1 MNKEVRRL
9 KLELIMKD
17 EPGLRKV
24 INFLDQWFIGT
35 VKEERDNMVIY
46 WKESDFVFY
55 YYKDRNEK
63 NRLFWINRD
72 KIWSFF
78 ISNFGYNYTDIQAIM
93 LWYVERT
100 QNLKGC
106 NTNKNTFFFTWCVER
121 THNLK
126 GCNTEMK

>member
-9 KLELIMKD
+9 KLELIMED

-35 VKEERDNMVIY
+35 IMKERDNRIIY

-55 YYKDRNEK
+55 YYKDDNEK
-63 NRLFWINRD
+63 NRWFYINHN

-78 ISNFGYNYTDIQAIM
+78 KSNFGYNYTDTQAIM

-100 QNLKGC
+100 
-106 NTNKNTFFFTWCVER
+106 
-121 THNLK
+121 HNLK
-126 GCNTEMK
+126 GINTHFYIFKNRNLLKEHTI